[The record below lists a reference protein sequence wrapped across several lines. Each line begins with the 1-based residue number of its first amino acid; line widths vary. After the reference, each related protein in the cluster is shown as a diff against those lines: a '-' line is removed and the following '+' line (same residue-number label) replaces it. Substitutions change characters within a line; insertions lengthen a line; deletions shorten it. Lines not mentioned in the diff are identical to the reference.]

1 MPTNT
6 YMALLQFERGLIVR
20 LGALLMQVMV
30 NNPGNRVESALKIHT
45 SFTHHSRDG
54 EVPAM
59 KNAAENT

>member
-1 MPTNT
+1 MPMNT

-20 LGALLMQVMV
+20 LGALLRQVMV

-45 SFTHHSRDG
+45 FFTHHSRDC